1 MGSKT
6 ERYICNARARARP
19 VSFRVKGACC
29 FELQLRDLSCSLALL
44 AYSTK
49 IEDNIQV
56 ACGNKLQIK
65 FAESLCPHLG

>member
-29 FELQLRDLSCSLALL
+29 FELQLRDLSRSLALL
-44 AYSTK
+44 IYLTK
-49 IEDNIQV
+49 
-56 ACGNKLQIK
+56 
-65 FAESLCPHLG
+65 F